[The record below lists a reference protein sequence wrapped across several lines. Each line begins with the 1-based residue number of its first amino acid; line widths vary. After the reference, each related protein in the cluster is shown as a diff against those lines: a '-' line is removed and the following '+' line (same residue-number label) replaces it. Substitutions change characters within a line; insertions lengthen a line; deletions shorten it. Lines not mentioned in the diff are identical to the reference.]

1 MRSCGLAMLLL
12 GWGLWGVAC
21 TEEPGGRSGDASAD
35 RSVVGQEA
43 GSVDTGGAADNG
55 GGTTDTSKR
64 DSAAKPDSATTVYT
78 CSKPHPDWLFCDDFE
93 GMSKGI
99 DAWYT
104 ASGWTENIGKSN
116 AGRMTSSTQAHGGKY
131 AVHYPAAAS
140 AGYQG
145 ADLIWRPCA
154 GANKAGCKPLLG
166 YPQLYFR
173 TWIKLAS
180 DHKKVHHFL
189 NIGGGP
195 LDDYWAPYGN
205 AGCRPNGKRAMGTTV
220 DFKNTTHATFFYTYF
235 PAMKCDSG
243 TNCAKYAN
251 PTQICADCAK
261 KSMPCSNGL
270 ECCWGNTFAPS
281 PAVTLPLGS
290 WFCFE
295 MMMKSNDVGS
305 KNGEMAYWVDGKLG
319 HQVKQMQWRTVS
331 TLQLNR
337 VRLQHYLTTGDA
349 GGHSNRVWF
358 DDVVVST
365 KPIGCK

>member
-1 MRSCGLAMLLL
+1 MLLL

-93 GMSKGI
+93 GMAKGI

-166 YPQLYFR
+166 YKQLYLR
-173 TWIKLAS
+173 TWVKLAT

-189 NIGGGP
+189 SVGGGP

-205 AGCRPNGKRAMGTTV
+205 SGCRPNGKRGMGTTV
-220 DFKNTTHATFFYTYF
+220 ESKPSTHATYFYSYF
-235 PAMKCDSG
+235 PAMTCDAASKCS
-243 TNCAKYAN
+243 NAA
-251 PTQICADCAK
+251 QVCADCAK
-261 KSMPCSNGL
+261 KDMPCTNGL
-270 ECCWGNTFAPS
+270 ECCWGKTFAPS
-281 PAVTLPLGS
+281 PEVKLPLGK
-290 WFCFE
+290 WFCVE
-295 MMMKSNDVGS
+295 MMMKANDVGQ